1 MKKILSVI
9 CTLLVVSNISFAYVD
24 YWGRNMANLSQYMG
38 TLPVVSN
45 SHITIEKQ
53 LITNGKL
60 DGIVSTKLTWNNF
73 YTRFIGLPAYDI
85 CGYWI
90 VNEIKYERK
99 VYYSSVSSN
108 TYYELSSLNKSGK
121 IDVRKVSTRPANN
134 IADGITSKTCSIE
147 FNDSIAADISMLSSN
162 KEYKLKVE
170 YSFLV
175 EPVADICGSGY
186 DTAET
191 KKYIKEQRVS
201 IENTNTGVP
210 AKFKIFSS
218 AANSVINVNGSFN
231 PMYNT
236 GSGDVYLIYNNPDAV
251 ISVVADTVNLPDKKD
266 IASGTN
272 VIYNY
277 GVGAYLAS
285 VGASN
290 FPTNIGSIP
299 QWIGCGLIDKQCSK
313 VCNGVTEPTIEF
325 VNDNAKQKSFLKKKG
340 YLKKEFCY
348 RRRTNVLQRSI
359 DSNMTNYDENT
370 IENFSVSKAKGY
382 RMNRIFH
389 LRDLANVDVYA
400 KKGYGAGSIIKI
412 QNSAIYSAQFSIAN
426 YSNYEDFYS
435 LGYMYYGPTYDMDIA
450 MGSGVVSNI
459 LEFEVVNAAILPSI
473 SASEK
478 LPKMTCVTD
487 TFVKE
492 GDFIHLK
499 GAAIKCGNYS
509 ETLYNPEYMWE
520 VSFNG
525 TDWEPLDKKTFSNY
539 IIDRNR
545 LQFAVVIDPDKDV
558 LLKSTIL
565 RNRTQVQFR
574 QKVILRSFASDEFSS
589 LYNYKIDDKYYIS
602 IIAQD
607 HYTYIPTPILDKE
620 NIVFSP
626 STFPLEQR
634 LCKGDELTKNKI
646 SFKLKNSTN
655 VSLDNIE
662 QLSEIAEYKIYELH
676 GDTVGKLVSNT
687 NSYTMSFLGKT
698 IGYRCVIS
706 WCTDSIY
713 KDVSVIANEDEVIE
727 LNDIMSNVVIAER
740 SETENKVKLLCQRGV
755 APSISLIEKGNKV
768 FDYLYRS
775 VVSYQQPS
783 VSVTDF
789 SSMSRTKIISFM
801 KNANWDYAAET
812 GTDVDNAG
820 IDALRAWCRVKED
833 TVNAQMVSNA
843 KNKYISEN
851 AWSGF
856 SDSNTT
862 VLPCSNSNA
871 SNLNFYIMK
880 QNTKTKCFSDSVK
893 IEIVFFDGIEDNKI
907 AFSAAADASKSEVY
921 VMENSNSP
929 SIKGYVIK
937 GGYGTPSSSN
947 DFKYIYRYIYREA
960 GGVWQQLVSDIEMS
974 GNDNKNVSLKAGVL
988 KMDRLY
994 QVARIVYSR
1003 VGNDISTQV
1012 SDTSNIL
1019 TINVIEELKADDVEV
1034 YNNGSCAGTVV
1045 TLGVPK
1051 YDPAKKIKDATR
1063 FIWAATDTAVK
1074 VISYDEMDKYCSLY
1088 NTRANFDVH
1097 VYREDTITGAKTKT
1111 VVIPI
1116 EVVNVKPY
1124 FSITADGI
1132 TRNILDYPNENFYF
1146 QSGTRFVLNNNS
1158 EKADNYLWNLEL
1170 QYYTGSE
1177 IEGLTSYIENPVCYL
1192 YNPGQNKIRLT
1203 AKNLL
1208 GCESQVTAENIYI
1221 QSSSVKRATVNSHF
1235 ENSEFIPQFSDG
1247 SAIDFEIYPTI
1258 TAGEAVNIYYSKG
1271 LFHYAIVNSI
1281 GQVMMENTANNFDK
1295 INYENIPD
1303 GVSSLVLEA
1312 ENNGNIISKTVRLI
1326 KQ

>member
-9 CTLLVVSNISFAYVD
+9 STLLIVSNVSFAFN
-24 YWGRNMANLSQYMG
+24 YWWGNALFDMSSYMEKM
-38 TLPVVSN
+38 PVVSN
-45 SHITIEKQ
+45 SCITIEKQ

-60 DGIVSTKLTWNNF
+60 DCTVSTELSWYNF
-73 YTRFIGLPAYDI
+73 FVRSAMIPNEV
-85 CGYWI
+85 CGYWT

-99 VYYSSVSSN
+99 VYYSLVSNN
-108 TYYELSSLNKSGK
+108 TYYEFSSLKKSGY
-121 IDVRKVSTRPANN
+121 IDVRSVSTPSSYTVVGGTYQA
-134 IADGITSKTCSIE
+134 CSIE
-147 FNDSIAADISMLSSN
+147 FNDSIAADISKLSSN
-162 KEYKLKVE
+162 NEYKLKVE

-175 EPVADICGSGY
+175 EPVVDICGSGY
-186 DTAET
+186 DPTET
-191 KKYIKEQRVS
+191 KKYVKEQRVS
-201 IENTNTGVP
+201 IENANTGAQ
-210 AKFKIFSS
+210 AKFKIFPSS
-218 AANSVINVNGSFN
+218 TNSLINVNGSFN

-251 ISVVADTVNLPDKKD
+251 ISVIADTINLPEKKC
-266 IASGTN
+266 IVNGTKL
-272 VIYNY
+272 IYNY

-285 VGASN
+285 IGASN
-290 FPTNIGSIP
+290 FPTNIGSIS
-299 QWIGCGLIDKQCSK
+299 QWTGCGLIDKQCSK

-325 VNDNAKQKSFLKKKG
+325 VNDNAKQKSFLKRRG
-340 YLKKEFCY
+340 YLKKEYCY

-359 DSNMTNYDENT
+359 DSDMTNYDENT
-370 IENFSVSKAKGY
+370 IENFSVSKAKDY
-382 RMNRIFH
+382 RMSRIFH
-389 LRDLANVDVYA
+389 LRDLSNVDVYA

-412 QNSAIYSAQFSIAN
+412 QNSVIYSSYFSSEN
-426 YSNYEDFYS
+426 YSTYADFYA
-435 LGYMYYGPTYDMDIA
+435 LGYIYYGPTYDMDIA
-450 MGSGVVSNI
+450 SGAGVVSNI
-459 LEFEVVNAAILPSI
+459 LEFEVVNAATLPSI

-487 TFVKE
+487 TLVKE

-509 ETLYNPEYMWE
+509 ETLYNPDYMWE

-545 LQFAVVIDPDKDV
+545 LKFAVVIDPDKDV

-565 RNRTQVQFR
+565 RNRTQAQFR

-602 IIAQD
+602 IIAKD
-607 HYTYIPTPILDKE
+607 YYTYIPTPILDKE
-620 NIVFSP
+620 NLVFSP

-655 VSLDNIE
+655 VSSDNIE

-687 NSYTMSFLGKT
+687 NSYTMSFSGKT

-727 LNDIMSNVVIAER
+727 LNDVTSNVVIAER

-755 APSISLIEKGNKV
+755 APTISLIEKGNKV

-833 TVNAQMVSNA
+833 AVNAQIVSNA

-851 AWSGF
+851 AWYGF

-862 VLPCSNSNA
+862 VLPYSNSDA

-921 VMENSNSP
+921 VMENANSP

-937 GGYGTPSSSN
+937 GGYGIPSLSN
-947 DFKYIYRYIYREA
+947 DYKYIYHYIYREA
-960 GGVWQQLVSDIEMS
+960 GGVWQQLTSDVEVS
-974 GNDNKNVSLKAGVL
+974 GNDNKNVSLKAGSL

-1019 TINVIEELKADDVEV
+1019 TINVIEELKVDDVEV

-1051 YDPAKKIKDATR
+1051 YDPAKNIKDATR
-1063 FIWAATDTAVK
+1063 FIWTATDTAVK
-1074 VISYDEMDKYCSLY
+1074 VISYDEMEKYCSLY
-1088 NTRANFDVH
+1088 NTRASFDVH

-1116 EVVNVKPY
+1116 EVINVKPY

-1132 TRNILDYPNENFYF
+1132 TRNILDYPNENFSF

-1158 EKADNYLWNLEL
+1158 ENADNYLWNLEL
-1170 QYYTGSE
+1170 QYFTGSE
-1177 IEGLTSYIENPVCYL
+1177 VEGLTSYIENPVCYL

-1221 QSSSVKRATVNSHF
+1221 QSSSVKSATMSSHF
-1235 ENSEFIPQFSDG
+1235 EDRDFIPQVSDG
-1247 SAIDFEIYPTI
+1247 FAVGFEVYPTI
-1258 TAGEAVNIYYSKG
+1258 TKGEDVNIYYSKG
-1271 LFHYAIVNSI
+1271 MFHYAIVNSI
-1281 GQVMMENTANNFDK
+1281 GQVMMMNTSDNFD
-1295 INYENIPD
+1295 IISYENIPD

-1312 ENNGNIISKTVRLI
+1312 EDNGNMISKTVRLI